1 MEFFDI
7 KTTLIFASFFS
18 IILIFSFAIFLSKSK
33 YLLFFKR
40 SDLEKVREE
49 EKLINKSIAEK
60 ERVLEIYHDINSGS
74 DSYAI
79 GNTLTSKLKALMN
92 LKDLKILYLKKGSE
106 NLQILTNNNEE
117 IIVPFKKLPS
127 NETLKNNMSCTLKY
141 SEIQEDNIWAP
152 DNFVSCTI
160 FPSFKNNNFLG
171 VVCLFFENYEDEK
184 LFSTDIKNLLNTAM
198 KLIWYHENYSSN
210 DLMESMLAE
219 SGRLNKKEENFVEIG
234 PMKIDK
240 NKSEVFIDGNY
251 VDITNQEFNIL
262 ELLALN
268 KNGYVTTDDLL
279 KDAWDTNNVST
290 AAVDIALFRLRQ
302 KLSKH
307 KNGLNLIKNKTGK
320 GYTLNAV

>member
-1 MEFFDI
+1 MDFFDF
-7 KTTLIFASFFS
+7 KTITIFASFFS
-18 IILIFSFAIFLSKSK
+18 IVLIFFVVLFISKSK
-33 YLLFFKR
+33 YFLFFKI
-40 SDLEKVREE
+40 SDLEKIKEG
-49 EKLINKSIAEK
+49 EKLINKSLAEK
-60 ERVLEIYHDINSGS
+60 ERVLEIYHDLNSGS

-79 GNTLTSKLKALMN
+79 ENTLSSKLKALMN
-92 LKDLKILYLKKGSE
+92 LKELRVLYLKKGSE
-106 NLQILTNNNEE
+106 NLQILTNDDE

-127 NETLKNNMSCTLKY
+127 NEKLKNNKSCTLKY
-141 SEIQEDNIWAP
+141 NEIQSDAPWAP

-184 LFSTDIKNLLNTAM
+184 LFSTDIKNLLTTAM

-268 KNGYVTTDDLL
+268 KDGYVTTDDLL
-279 KDAWDTNNVST
+279 KDAWDTSNVST

-320 GYTLNAV
+320 GYTLNAI